1 MKKLILI
8 GLLFFTAPV
17 FAQQEI
23 NNVNHQRNEI
33 NLMGMKILGG
43 WALAN
48 MAVGSVA
55 YFKTSGKNK
64 YFYQMNVF
72 WNIANIG
79 LATAGYFGAKAD
91 LNQQLSLARSIH
103 DQHKIEKILL
113 LNAGLDVGYMATG
126 LFLNER
132 GKNKS
137 SDRLKGYGNSL
148 LLQGAFLLIF
158 DSSMY
163 AIHTQNGKGLDKILE
178 KVSVNF
184 DGEQIGLSYSLNHKA
199 HKVFQGEN

>member
-1 MKKLILI
+1 MKKLILL

-17 FAQQEI
+17 FAQQVI
-23 NNVNHQRNEI
+23 QDNNHQRNEI
-33 NLMGMKILGG
+33 NITGMKVLGG

-48 MAVGSVA
+48 MAIGSVV

-64 YFYQMNVF
+64 YFHQMNVF
-72 WNIANIG
+72 WNVANLG

-91 LNQQLSLARSIH
+91 LNQQLNLARSIN

-132 GKNKS
+132 GKNRS

-158 DSSMY
+158 DSGMY
-163 AIHTQNGKGLDKILE
+163 AIHNHNGNGLNKALE

-184 DGEQIGLSYSLNHKA
+184 DGEQLGLRYR
-199 HKVFQGEN
+199 F

>member
-1 MKKLILI
+1 MKKLLSIS
-8 GLLFFTAPV
+8 LLFFAVPV
-17 FAQQEI
+17 FAQQTI
-23 NNVNHQRNEI
+23 QDVNHQRNEI
-33 NLMGMKILGG
+33 NLTGMKILGG

-48 MAVGSVA
+48 MAVGSIA

-64 YFYQMNVF
+64 YFHQMNVF
-72 WNIANIG
+72 WNVANLG

-91 LNQQLSLARSIH
+91 LNQQLNLARSVH

-148 LLQGAFLLIF
+148 ILQGAFLLIF
-158 DSSMY
+158 DSGMY
-163 AIHTQNGKGLDKILE
+163 VIHNHNGNGLDKILE

-184 DGEQIGLSYSLNHKA
+184 DGEQIGITYSINHKA
-199 HKVFQGEN
+199 H

>member
-1 MKKLILI
+1 MKKLILL
-8 GLLFFTAPV
+8 GLLFFTTPL
-17 FAQQEI
+17 FAQQKIEAI
-23 NNVNHQRNEI
+23 NHQRNEI
-33 NLMGMKILGG
+33 NLTGMKILGG
-43 WALAN
+43 WALVN
-48 MAVGSVA
+48 MAIGSVA

-64 YFYQMNVF
+64 YFHQMNVF
-72 WNIANIG
+72 WNVANLG

-103 DQHKIEKILL
+103 DQYKIEKILL
-113 LNAGLDVGYMATG
+113 LNTGLDVGYMAAG

-137 SDRLKGYGNSL
+137 SDRLKGFGNSL

-158 DSSMY
+158 DSGMY
-163 AIHTQNGKGLDKILE
+163 AIHNHNGKGLEKVLE

-184 DGEQIGLSYSLNHKA
+184 DGEQLGLRYR
-199 HKVFQGEN
+199 F